1 MAQAAPA
8 PAHGRKDGKNG
19 KSKGLFFRGKMG
31 RIEQSFLIFPG
42 ELWPNVFCD
51 VRLALGSIF
60 QLRVQL
66 GFSLQGKAAPKAS
79 PTEMEIGLLQPARTW
94 GAPGETLKP
103 WAKMGN
109 MR

>member
-1 MAQAAPA
+1 
-8 PAHGRKDGKNG
+8 
-19 KSKGLFFRGKMG
+19 MG
-31 RIEQSFLIFPG
+31 RMENPKAFFSEERWEESKNLFSSFQVSFGPMF
-42 ELWPNVFCD
+42 FCD